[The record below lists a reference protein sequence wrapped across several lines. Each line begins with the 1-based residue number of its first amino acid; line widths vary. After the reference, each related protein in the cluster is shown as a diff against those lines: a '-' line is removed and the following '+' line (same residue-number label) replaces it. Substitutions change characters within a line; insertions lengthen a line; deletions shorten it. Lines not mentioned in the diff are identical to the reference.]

1 MKNLS
6 KILWGIVLT
15 AVGVVFALNAV
26 GITDLPI
33 FFDGWWT
40 LFIIIPCLVGLIAE
54 REKFGYLIGLLIGV
68 FLLLGFQNI
77 IPFDIWWKIALPAVV
92 IMIGLRLILGGIF
105 GSKSSKIIKEMN
117 DEGKTLARGSATFSE
132 NNMNFDGQVF
142 DGAYLN
148 AAFGSIRCD
157 LTRAIIPKDCV
168 IKVSAVFGGIDIF
181 LPDNISVKINSSSV
195 FGGIEDKRIKDSEPC
210 GITVYVTGSAV
221 FGGVNIK

>member
-15 AVGVVFALNAV
+15 AAGVVFALNAV
-26 GITDLPI
+26 GITKASV

-54 REKFGYLIGLLIGV
+54 HEKFGYLIGLLVGV
-68 FLLLGFQNI
+68 FLLLGCQDI
-77 IPFDIWWKIALPAVV
+77 ISFDIWWKIALPVV
-92 IMIGLRLILGGIF
+92 FIMIGIRLIFGGFF

-148 AAFGSIRCD
+148 VAFGSIRCD

-181 LPDNISVKINSSSV
+181 LPDNVNVKISSTSV
-195 FGGIEDKRIKDSEPC
+195 FGGIDDKRAKNSAPC
-210 GITVYVTGSAV
+210 GVTVYITGSAV
-221 FGGVNIK
+221 FGGVDIK

>member
-68 FLLLGFQNI
+68 FLLLGCQDI
-77 IPFDIWWKIALPAVV
+77 IPFDIWWKIALPVVV

-148 AAFGSIRCD
+148 VAFGSIRCD

-168 IKVSAVFGGIDIF
+168 IKVSAVFGGIDIL
-181 LPDNISVKINSSSV
+181 LPDNISVKINSNSV
-195 FGGIEDKRIKDSEPC
+195 FGGIDDKRIKDSEPC

-221 FGGVNIK
+221 FGGVDIK